1 MNEFHMTWW
10 WRQRQIWVNKLE
22 SRRHLNKWESLK
34 TIPSVSAR
42 MLEEKHILDPSSS
55 VFLRAS
61 TSHSLILWHAVCPD
75 SSSHTSSLRLMFV
88 EYTHKRTKRAI
99 QRTGCLAAR
108 TDKFTSLNG
117 IQITLILLG
126 GMVNRELAYLCRS
139 VHAHNQHLL
148 EKAFLQ
154 LTCSSEVTGFQPSC
168 RGWNWVS
175 LSQLWWSHSPCQD
188 IAVSMEMCH
197 KSDQ

>member
-1 MNEFHMTWW
+1 M
-10 WRQRQIWVNKLE
+10 
-22 SRRHLNKWESLK
+22 
-34 TIPSVSAR
+34 
-42 MLEEKHILDPSSS
+42 
-55 VFLRAS
+55 VFLNYLVIPACLFMFRDGRLKNCLKFWVCEWHLFALHVADRS
-61 TSHSLILWHAVCPD
+61 ILWHAVCPD

-154 LTCSSEVTGFQPSC
+154 LTCSSEWLASKPAAGGETGL
-168 RGWNWVS
+168 V
-175 LSQLWWSHSPCQD
+175 
-188 IAVSMEMCH
+188 
-197 KSDQ
+197 